1 MRILLVLSF
10 LITSSLYA
18 QAQTDYLITSSK
30 DTLRGKVSLLLQEKL
45 TEKVT
50 VTTENETRTF
60 HSGQIIAVHI
70 NEDLYKSIKHG
81 DKYRMMKEITPGYL
95 GLYSFRFE
103 DNYDFDPKFLYKVT
117 GEGQEIP
124 TFGFRSVAADFLS
137 ECPSIVQA
145 IKNKAYKISD
155 LSSLVNDYNTQCLN
169 TEAKSNVTEEG
180 KEISALLDQVSELQQ
195 LLRDIQSKK
204 DADEKI
210 PQYMI
215 NALEAH
221 ASSNLNGDLRV
232 LLQQLTQ

>member
-1 MRILLVLSF
+1 MRVLLVLSL
-10 LITSSLYA
+10 LITSTLHA
-18 QAQTDYLITSSK
+18 QAQSDYLVTSSK

-50 VTTENETRTF
+50 VTTEDETRTF
-60 HSGQIIAVHI
+60 HSGQLIAARI
-70 NEDLYKSIKHG
+70 NEVTYKSIKHG

-124 TFGFRSVAADFLS
+124 TFGFRAVAADFLS

-145 IKNKAYKISD
+145 IKDKTYKISE
-155 LSSLVNDYNTQCLN
+155 LSTLVDDYNTRCLN
-169 TEAKSNVTEEG
+169 TRMKSKGAEV
-180 KEISALLDQVSELQQ
+180 KEINTLLDQIAELQQ
-195 LLRDIQSKK
+195 LLRDIQAKK
-204 DADEKI
+204 DAGEKI

-215 NALEAH
+215 KALEAH
-221 ASSNLNGDLRV
+221 ANHNLSGDLN
-232 LLQQLTQ
+232 LLLEQLTQ